1 MTFDLR
7 IPDSIPLD
15 PRVTLEFR
23 AFLQAVVNRRCVGA
37 LRYGD
42 RPKAKQRYMSRLA
55 RELKAYRKDGNFE
68 QLLNIA
74 VYAFLES
81 AAPENH
87 KLHFD
92 PTADSVTRSEFG
104 GAVENVPATQLEVRV

>member
-1 MTFDLR
+1 MTIELKV
-7 IPDSIPLD
+7 PDSIHLD
-15 PRVTLEFR
+15 TRTTREFV

-42 RPKAKQRYMSRLA
+42 RPTSRQRYMSRLS
-55 RELKAYRKDGNFE
+55 RELRAYRKDGNFE

-81 AAPENH
+81 CAPENR

-92 PTADSVTRSEFG
+92 PTVDSVTRSEFG
-104 GAVENVPATQLEVRV
+104 GEKANG

>member
-1 MTFDLR
+1 MILELY
-7 IPDSIPLD
+7 IPDSIKLD
-15 PRVTLEFR
+15 GRTTVNFR
-23 AFLQAVVNRRCVGA
+23 AFLQAMVNRRAVGA

-42 RPKAKQRYMSRLA
+42 KPSHRQRYMSRMH
-55 RELKAYRKDGNFE
+55 REIDHYRKDGNFE

-81 AAPENH
+81 EAPENS

-92 PTADSVTRSEFG
+92 PTAASVTRKEFG
-104 GAVENVPATQLEVRV
+104 V